1 MLCRVP
7 LVKILKFLT
16 NFLKDGK
23 PGTCPF
29 NAGYNGY
36 RVKREEAP
44 VNSRYYTGGI
54 YNNNDPYYNGGS
66 GYNNGLGGLG
76 AIGGGFGGQSVGGFN
91 GYNNG
96 YQRDECYSDNECA
109 GRQKCC
115 QNFGYRQC
123 VNPLYNG

>member
-1 MLCRVP
+1 MNR
-7 LVKILKFLT
+7 FDT
-16 NFLKDGK
+16 DGK
-23 PGTCPF
+23 PGSCPF

-54 YNNNDPYYNGGS
+54 YNNDPYYNGG
-66 GYNNGLGGLG
+66 GYNNGFGGIG
-76 AIGGGFGGQSVGGFN
+76 AIGGGLGGQSVGGYN

-96 YQRDECYSDNECA
+96 YQRDECYTDNDCA